1 MGWPLRM
8 FEPSAIYF
16 VTMRCFQ
23 ARLLLRPSSETNE
36 VLGGVLARAARLS
49 SVEVFSFTFASNHAH
64 LLVRAPNGNLP
75 RFMQYLRTNISKKV
89 GRLVG
94 WRGAFWE
101 RRYSAEPVLDDEA
114 LFGRVRY
121 ILSHG
126 VKEHLVRRCAQWPG
140 LTSLPLMLGAPRRK
154 FKWFNWTRRWNAR
167 AGRANGSRF
176 NERWAESEEL
186 ELKPLPGWAH
196 TPTSRRR
203 RLLKRAVAA
212 IEREAAAMKHRVLG
226 ISRILAQDPHHR
238 PEDPARAPRP
248 PCHTSDPR
256 LRVEYLE
263 RYRAFVSA
271 FVRAATNW
279 RLGNFAAVFPPGAFR
294 PALWPPAPGMAV
306 AA

>member
-8 FEPSAIYF
+8 FEPSGIYF
-16 VTMRCFQ
+16 VTTRCFQ

-49 SVEVFSFTFASNHAH
+49 SVEVFAFTFASNHAH
-64 LLVRAPNGNLP
+64 LLVRAANGNLP

-126 VKEHLVRRCAQWPG
+126 VKEHLVRRCTEWPG
-140 LTSLPLMLGAPRRK
+140 LTSLSLMLGAPRRT
-154 FKWFNWTRRWNAR
+154 FKWFNWTKRWNAR
-167 AGRANGSRF
+167 AGRRNDSRF
-176 NERWAESEEL
+176 SERWAESEEL
-186 ELKPLPGWAH
+186 ELKPLPGWTR
-196 TPTSRRR
+196 TPISTRRK
-203 RLLKRAVAA
+203 LLKRAINA
-212 IEREAAAMKHRVLG
+212 IEREAAEIKHRVLG
-226 ISRILAQDPHHR
+226 VSRVLAQEPHHR
-238 PEDPARAPRP
+238 PERPARAARP

-263 RYRAFVSA
+263 RYRSFVSV
-271 FVRAATNW
+271 FVHAAANW
-279 RLGNFAAVFPPGAFR
+279 RLGNFAAAFPQGAFR
-294 PALWPPAPGMAV
+294 PCLWPAMTEC
-306 AA
+306 AAAA

>member
-8 FEPSAIYF
+8 FEPNGIYF
-16 VTMRCFQ
+16 VTSRCFQ

-49 SVEVFSFTFASNHAH
+49 SVEVFAFTFASNHAH

-126 VKEHLVRRCAQWPG
+126 VKEHLVRRCADWPG
-140 LTSLPLMLGAPRRK
+140 LTSLSLMLGAPRRT
-154 FKWFNWTRRWNAR
+154 FSWFNWTRRWNAQ
-167 AGRANGSRF
+167 AGRAGDSRF
-176 NERWAESEEL
+176 SERWAESEKFEL
-186 ELKPLPGWAH
+186 TPLPGWAE
-196 TPTSRRR
+196 TSISRRR
-203 RLLKRAVAA
+203 RLLKKAVAA
-212 IEREAAAMKHRVLG
+212 IEREAAALKHRVLG
-226 ISRILAQDPHHR
+226 VSRVLAQHPHHQ
-238 PEDPARAPRP
+238 PERPARSARP
-248 PCHTSDPR
+248 PCHTSDLR
-256 LRVEYLE
+256 LRVDFLE

-271 FVRAATNW
+271 FARAAASW
-279 RLGNFAAVFPPGAFR
+279 RLGNFAVAFPQGAFR
-294 PALWPPAPGMAV
+294 PCLWPAAPGMA
-306 AA
+306 AAA